1 MTSCALCR
9 REQEI
14 NPELLRARFDEQ
26 RVLNLAQRLAI
37 PPPMCSRPTTS
48 GAPMPAG
55 EGEREEKE
63 RTRLGGTPA
72 STREMLF
79 GPWGDVGAMSTDD
92 LRRRWKFSAPPGA
105 ATVGA
110 ASASELRYSWQELQ
124 SRSSMYV
131 QREREHL
138 GTAALDLS
146 HGACTRAENM
156 SCSGN
161 AEAFVSQVSGGESCS
176 PRSSPDSPCAGGTS
190 LGELSVRW
198 CNLTRTP
205 PATTSRC
212 DRAHHAV
219 VETSHGEQ
227 SPIFE
232 RNDGGGLSAPVLR
245 KRWHKAN
252 GVKGVGALAVS
263 DLRARLSLAIGPQ
276 GIGGIPVAE
285 LGKRWNA
292 ASTGTEQNTHTN
304 DNGLHVAVDKGAME
318 DSVNMMKSP
327 YKRDQAIGAVST
339 STLHSMW
346 RAAGDRSAPVG

>member
-37 PPPMCSRPTTS
+37 PPPMCPRPSTS

-63 RTRLGGTPA
+63 RTRLGGTPT

-79 GPWGDVGAMSTDD
+79 GPWGDVGAMSMDD
-92 LRRRWKFSAPPGA
+92 LRRRWKFSAAPGA

-110 ASASELRYSWQELQ
+110 ASASELRYSWQQLQ

-131 QREREHL
+131 QSERGYL
-138 GTAALDLS
+138 GMAAPQLS
-146 HGACTRAENM
+146 DGACTRAENM

-161 AEAFVSQVSGGESCS
+161 AEAFLSQVGGGESCS
-176 PRSSPDSPCAGGTS
+176 PIASPDSPCAGGTS

-198 CNLTRTP
+198 CSLTRIP
-205 PATTSRC
+205 PETTSRR
-212 DRAHHAV
+212 DRAHHAAV
-219 VETSHGEQ
+219 DTSHGEQ
-227 SPIFE
+227 APFFE
-232 RNDGGGLSAPVLR
+232 RNDSGGSSALVLR
-245 KRWHKAN
+245 KRWQIAN
-252 GVKGVGALAVS
+252 GVNGVGALTVS
-263 DLRARLSLAIGPQ
+263 ELAASLSLAIGPQ

-285 LGKRWNA
+285 LGKSWNA
-292 ASTGTEQNTHTN
+292 ASMATERNTHAN
-304 DNGLHVAVDKGAME
+304 DSVLNESVDKGTME
-318 DSVNMMKSP
+318 DSVDTMKPP
-327 YKRDQAIGAVST
+327 YQREQGIGAVST

-346 RAAGDRSAPVG
+346 CAAGDRSAPVG